1 LIVISRYIER
11 HAWQAGE
18 GTLRTSFQRLSRIDD
33 ERGTREMYETLAG
46 TDIRTHV
53 YGIPD

>member
-46 TDIRTHV
+46 TDVRTHV